1 MFDSSKTKMIYF
13 LAKSLDFIGLDTFY
27 VPGGGKWKDRVFEVK
42 DEECVA
48 CNLCVS
54 TCPVEDCITMEQ
66 VYPGQRDIRTGR
78 VVPEVHGD
86 WTTHPNNP
94 SKVAAE

>member
-1 MFDSSKTKMIYF
+1 
-13 LAKSLDFIGLDTFY
+13 
-27 VPGGGKWKDRVFEVK
+27 
-42 DEECVA
+42 
-48 CNLCVS
+48 
-54 TCPVEDCITMEQ
+54 MEQ

-86 WTTHPNNP
+86 WTTSNNP